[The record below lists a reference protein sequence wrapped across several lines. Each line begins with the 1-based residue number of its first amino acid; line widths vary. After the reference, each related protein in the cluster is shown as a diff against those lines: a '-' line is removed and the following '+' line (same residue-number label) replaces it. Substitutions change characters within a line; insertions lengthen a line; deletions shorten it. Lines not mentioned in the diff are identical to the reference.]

1 MFILNCSPDSTT
13 QAMQN
18 NAQAINEMQNKA
30 NISKLFSWEPFSK
43 LVGTRF
49 KTDFQAGQNICG
61 EEKQFDK

>member
-1 MFILNCSPDSTT
+1 MFILNCSPDSRT
-13 QAMQN
+13 QAIQN
-18 NAQAINEMQNKA
+18 NAINEMQNKA

-49 KTDFQAGQNICG
+49 KTDFLAGQNICG